1 MGYILR
7 VKRIYL
13 PKESSDGIRI
23 LVDRLWPR
31 GVSKERASLDFWA
44 KEVTPSP
51 QLRKWFG
58 HKAENFDN
66 FKESYISELD
76 HNEEARIFAQ
86 KCKGWLN
93 DSNVTLLYAAKD
105 TVHNHAVILEKWLQD
120 KLTS

>member
-1 MGYILR
+1 MGYKLR

-44 KEVTPSP
+44 KEVPPSP

-66 FKESYISELD
+66 F
-76 HNEEARIFAQ
+76 
-86 KCKGWLN
+86 
-93 DSNVTLLYAAKD
+93 
-105 TVHNHAVILEKWLQD
+105 
-120 KLTS
+120 